1 MGSIE
6 LSGIEK
12 WFGEA
17 QVIKGIDLNIKAGEF
32 IIFVGPSGC
41 GKSTLLR
48 MIGGLEETSRGKI
61 TLNGRDVT
69 DEPPAKRGLSMVF
82 QSYALYPH
90 MSVKENMGFSL
101 KTAGKSKDEIREKV
115 IETAKVLRLEKLLDR
130 HPKDLSGGQRQRV
143 AIGRS
148 IVRAPS
154 AFLFDEPLSNLDAA
168 LRVEMRLEI
177 SKLHKSLK
185 STMIYVTHDQT
196 EAMTLADRI
205 VVLDDG
211 KIIQVGTPRELYQ
224 NPANLFVAQFI
235 GSPKMNII
243 NSSDLSAS
251 AIDEICSV
259 KQLEVIPQKLGI
271 RPEHIKVNS
280 KRQSAI
286 NGNIDV
292 IEYLGA
298 DSFLFVD
305 CANLGIITVRV
316 DGSQEFKLGETINL
330 EFMRENTH
338 FFDSSG
344 AVHVRSAAILRA
356 LALLAPTWLAILC
369 FLVLY
374 TVPPLLRD
382 MAYKQVAKHRL
393 LVWGKTDTCRMPK
406 PAEKAYFLKSTPS
419 AK

>member
-17 QVIKGIDLNIKAGEF
+17 QVIKGIELNIKAGEF

-115 IETAKVLRLEKLLDR
+115 KETAKVLRLEKLLDR

-177 SKLHKSLK
+177 AKLHKSLK

-211 KIIQVGTPRELYQ
+211 KIIQVGTPRQLYK

-243 NSSDLSAS
+243 NCNRLTNSFLGNITSD
-251 AIDEICSV
+251 
-259 KQLEVIPQKLGI
+259 KHLEVIPHKFGI

-280 KRQSAI
+280 KSQSVI
-286 NGNIDV
+286 EGKIDV

-298 DSFLFVD
+298 DSFLFLD
-305 CANLGIITVRV
+305 CEDLGIITVRV
-316 DGSQEFKLGETINL
+316 DGSREFNLGEMLNL
-330 EFMRENTH
+330 EFQTENTH

-344 AVHVRSAAILRA
+344 AKLE
-356 LALLAPTWLAILC
+356 
-369 FLVLY
+369 F
-374 TVPPLLRD
+374 
-382 MAYKQVAKHRL
+382 
-393 LVWGKTDTCRMPK
+393 
-406 PAEKAYFLKSTPS
+406 
-419 AK
+419 

>member
-17 QVIKGIDLNIKAGEF
+17 QVIKGIELNIKAGEF
-32 IIFVGPSGC
+32 VIFVGPSGG

-90 MSVKENMGFSL
+90 MSVRENMGFSL
-101 KTAGKSKDEIREKV
+101 KTAGKNKEETRKKV
-115 IETAKVLRLEKLLDR
+115 IETAKILKLEELLDR

-177 SKLHKSLK
+177 AKLHKSLK

-235 GSPKMNII
+235 GSPRMNII
-243 NSSDLSAS
+243 NNSDLTAS
-251 AIDEICSV
+251 TIDDISSN
-259 KQLEVIPQKLGI
+259 KQLGVVPQKLGI
-271 RPEHIKVNS
+271 RPEHIKIDSN
-280 KRQSAI
+280 RESAI
-286 NGNIDV
+286 NGKIDV

-305 CANLGIITVRV
+305 CADLFSSKSISDIFM
-316 DGSQEFKLGETINL
+316 SHSSETL
-330 EFMRENTH
+330 HPVE
-338 FFDSSG
+338 
-344 AVHVRSAAILRA
+344 
-356 LALLAPTWLAILC
+356 
-369 FLVLY
+369 
-374 TVPPLLRD
+374 
-382 MAYKQVAKHRL
+382 
-393 LVWGKTDTCRMPK
+393 
-406 PAEKAYFLKSTPS
+406 
-419 AK
+419 

>member
-17 QVIKGIDLNIKAGEF
+17 QVIKGIELNIKAGEF

-115 IETAKVLRLEKLLDR
+115 KETAKVLRLEKLLDR

-177 SKLHKSLK
+177 AKLHKSLK

-211 KIIQVGTPRELYQ
+211 KIIQVGTPRQLYK

-243 NSSDLSAS
+243 NCNRLTNSFLGNITSD
-251 AIDEICSV
+251 
-259 KQLEVIPQKLGI
+259 KHLEVIPHKFGI

-280 KRQSAI
+280 KSQSVI
-286 NGNIDV
+286 EGKIDV

-305 CANLGIITVRV
+305 CEDLGIITVRV
-316 DGSQEFKLGETINL
+316 DGSREFNLGEMLNL
-330 EFMRENTH
+330 EFQTENTH

-344 AVHVRSAAILRA
+344 AKLE
-356 LALLAPTWLAILC
+356 
-369 FLVLY
+369 F
-374 TVPPLLRD
+374 
-382 MAYKQVAKHRL
+382 
-393 LVWGKTDTCRMPK
+393 
-406 PAEKAYFLKSTPS
+406 
-419 AK
+419 

>member
-90 MSVKENMGFSL
+90 MSVRENMGFSL
-101 KTAGKSKDEIREKV
+101 KTAGKNKEETRKKV
-115 IETAKVLRLEKLLDR
+115 IETAKVLKLEELLDR

-177 SKLHKSLK
+177 AKLHKSLK

-235 GSPKMNII
+235 GSPRMNII
-243 NSSDLSAS
+243 NSSDFTTS
-251 AIDEICSV
+251 AIDDISSN
-259 KQLEVIPQKLGI
+259 KQLGVVPQKLGI
-271 RPEHIKVNS
+271 RPEHIKIDS

-286 NGNIDV
+286 NGKIDV

-305 CANLGIITVRV
+305 CADLGVITVRV
-316 DGSQEFKLGETINL
+316 DGSQEFNLGETINL

-344 AVHVRSAAILRA
+344 AKI
-356 LALLAPTWLAILC
+356 
-369 FLVLY
+369 
-374 TVPPLLRD
+374 
-382 MAYKQVAKHRL
+382 
-393 LVWGKTDTCRMPK
+393 
-406 PAEKAYFLKSTPS
+406 
-419 AK
+419 